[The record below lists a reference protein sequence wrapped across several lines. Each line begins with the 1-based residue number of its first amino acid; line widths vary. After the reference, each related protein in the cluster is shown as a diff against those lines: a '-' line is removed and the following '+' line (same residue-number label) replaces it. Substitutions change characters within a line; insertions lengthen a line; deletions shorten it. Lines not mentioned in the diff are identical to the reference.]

1 MSYATTPIAMYKL
14 DAFIIP
20 QITRRPTF
28 TNININLRR
37 LIIPPERIISSAD
50 RAVADSQFFRR
61 IICLNFYI
69 TAVTFNVH
77 FIHLMHNFH
86 LGGYS
91 GISGLILGYAH
102 LVKLFCI
109 ETL

>member
-1 MSYATTPIAMYKL
+1 MSYATTPIATYKL

-28 TNININLRR
+28 TNININLSR
-37 LIIPPERIISSAD
+37 LIIPPERIISSTD

-61 IICLNFYI
+61 IIRFNFYI

-77 FIHLMHNFH
+77 FIHLMHNDN
-86 LGGYS
+86 Y
-91 GISGLILGYAH
+91 
-102 LVKLFCI
+102 VKKCAVTRHFVGFIRFIRHFPLQS
-109 ETL
+109 

>member
-1 MSYATTPIAMYKL
+1 MSYATTSIAMYKL

-20 QITRRPTF
+20 LITRRPTF
-28 TNININLRR
+28 TNINLSR

-61 IICLNFYI
+61 IIHFNFYI

-77 FIHLMHNFH
+77 FIHLMNN
-86 LGGYS
+86 
-91 GISGLILGYAH
+91 
-102 LVKLFCI
+102 V
-109 ETL
+109 

>member
-1 MSYATTPIAMYKL
+1 RQGLIMSYATTPIAMYKL

-28 TNININLRR
+28 TNINLSR
-37 LIIPPERIISSAD
+37 LKISPERTISSAD

-61 IICLNFYI
+61 IIHLNFYI

-77 FIHLMHNFH
+77 YVHLMHN
-86 LGGYS
+86 
-91 GISGLILGYAH
+91 
-102 LVKLFCI
+102 V
-109 ETL
+109 

>member
-1 MSYATTPIAMYKL
+1 MSCATTPIAMYKL

-28 TNININLRR
+28 ANININLSR
-37 LIIPPERIISSAD
+37 LIIPPERIISSAN

-61 IICLNFYI
+61 IIRLNFYI

-77 FIHLMHNFH
+77 FIHLMHNV
-86 LGGYS
+86 
-91 GISGLILGYAH
+91 
-102 LVKLFCI
+102 LVKRRR
-109 ETL
+109 